1 LLIWFIKNI
10 EKAVIKL
17 ISSKGEDDEI
27 HQLKYFSNNNLSN
40 EFSIV
45 EVKNELQKFVKITAK
60 MNTFTQQLILETD
73 RKKINKLLQKLEQ
86 YEEITDRI
94 ENEVSEFLSKV
105 NDSDLSSKSSE
116 EIRSILTIISELENI
131 GDVYYSISKN
141 LERKIENKLYFIP
154 SQRNNLLKM
163 ISIVEKLFSTLDDI
177 MNNMSNKN
185 EKLIENSYLLE
196 NELNKLH
203 YKLKK
208 EHLKSIEKK
217 EYKIK
222 SGILYADL
230 LASLEMVGNH
240 ITEITD
246 NIADTLS

>member
-1 LLIWFIKNI
+1 M
-10 EKAVIKL
+10 
-17 ISSKGEDDEI
+17 
-27 HQLKYFSNNNLSN
+27 
-40 EFSIV
+40 
-45 EVKNELQKFVKITAK
+45 KFQIPT
-60 MNTFTQQLILETD
+60 
-73 RKKINKLLQKLEQ
+73 
-86 YEEITDRI
+86 
-94 ENEVSEFLSKV
+94 KV
-105 NDSDLSSKSSE
+105 NDSDLSSKSSD